1 MGSSYCNDK
10 VKIMCMFRLLTAGE
24 IECRVAQTGK
34 SANGPWCQI
43 LIYKDARVDQKLL
56 DEVVGP
62 MNWQDSYE
70 FINGSLYCTVSIYD
84 KEKKEWISKQNVGT
98 ESYTEKEKGQAS
110 DAFKRACFNW
120 GLGRELY
127 TAPKDVF
134 ITLRDKE
141 YYEKDGKIQT
151 KVRFDVSE
159 IAYDKDRQ
167 ITKLVIVDKNGE
179 VRYSFG
185 AKTAKAKSSDKPKE
199 NVFTGKKGEQLVEGG
214 QMWQKYAQRVA
225 NGETAKDGTPLP
237 VMMAEYFSIPKDAM
251 TRFLQLVTSLKK

>member
-1 MGSSYCNDK
+1 
-10 VKIMCMFRLLTAGE
+10 MFRLLTAGE

-34 SANGPWCQI
+34 GQRGPWCQI

-62 MNWQDSYE
+62 MNWKDSYE
-70 FINGSLYCTVSIYD
+70 FINGSLYCTVSIWD

-98 ESYTEKEKGQAS
+98 ESNTEKEKGQAS

-134 ITLRDKE
+134 IALKDGE

-159 IAYDKDRQ
+159 IAYDPDRQ
-167 ITKLVIVDKNGE
+167 ITKLTIVDKAGN
-179 VRYSFG
+179 VRYTFG
-185 AKTAKAKSSDKPKE
+185 TAKKSEKPSTQPVAKT
-199 NVFTGKKGEQLVEGG
+199 FTGKKGEQMTEGDATW
-214 QMWQKYAQRVA
+214 MKFAQRVA
-225 NGETAKDGTPLP
+225 NGDTAKDGTPLP
-237 VMMAEYFSIPKDAM
+237 VMIADYYSIPNDAM
-251 TRFLQLVTSLKK
+251 TRFLELVTKMQTK